1 MNNLMRNISIS
12 ISSAII
18 ISVFANKILNYNYLC
33 SVSDKYIFDC
43 MRNE

>member
-1 MNNLMRNISIS
+1 MNNFIKNLFG

-18 ISVFANKILNYNYLC
+18 ISVFVNKILNYNCLYNIN
-33 SVSDKYIFDC
+33 DKYILDC

>member
-33 SVSDKYIFDC
+33 MGDKYILDC
-43 MRNE
+43 MRSE